1 MLRSSFFL
9 PTVCCRLCVVNVQ
22 FSERMNNSLPSS
34 HPDQP
39 LLVKKIIRPSMCL
52 HLNVI
57 QPNAFSISL
66 KQIPALLV
74 RLTNRIPSLVSI
86 IPRLF
91 VAPINRLVSTD
102 RPAIASISRQ
112 VLTAFVSIRTRA
124 RSLTFSCKFSRIFF
138 PRIDPDQTRSQD
150 GNARKKR
157 AFHMERSRKGQATA
171 RCSLQSR
178 STMTNNEYVDWKS
191 RRCLICIYF
200 DICSYRGEKLV
211 KGADGDDLSTR
222 PRERVVGWTR
232 RGK

>member
-1 MLRSSFFL
+1 
-9 PTVCCRLCVVNVQ
+9 
-22 FSERMNNSLPSS
+22 
-34 HPDQP
+34 
-39 LLVKKIIRPSMCL
+39 MCL

-112 VLTAFVSIRTRA
+112 VLTTFVSTRA

-138 PRIDPDQTRSQD
+138 PRIDPDQTRSQIETHEK
-150 GNARKKR
+150 NARFTWKGRGR
-157 AFHMERSRKGQATA
+157 ARPRLVA
-171 RCSLQSR
+171 RCNLVR
-178 STMTNNEYVDWKS
+178 RWRITNIVGWKS

-211 KGADGDDLSTR
+211 KDADGDDLSTR

>member
-22 FSERMNNSLPSS
+22 FSERMNNPPPSS

-112 VLTAFVSIRTRA
+112 VLTTFVSTRA

-138 PRIDPDQTRSQD
+138 PRIDPDQTRSQIETHEK
-150 GNARKKR
+150 NARFTWKGRGR
-157 AFHMERSRKGQATA
+157 ARPRLVA
-171 RCSLQSR
+171 RCNL
-178 STMTNNEYVDWKS
+178 V
-191 RRCLICIYF
+191 RR
-200 DICSYRGEKLV
+200 
-211 KGADGDDLSTR
+211 
-222 PRERVVGWTR
+222 
-232 RGK
+232 